1 MKRKPK
7 VTKKELLMAMA
18 EIKNSDKVKKAMEIA
33 QNAHKSQVR
42 DGGGSYL
49 TEHIYYLTSLI
60 YADYKNDPRVEDLVI
75 ISLLHDSVEDGE
87 VSLLY
92 LKELF
97 GERISDIIGLLS
109 KPNDDDDDAKTQ
121 EEKYLTNQNY
131 LHNMSSNEE
140 AIIVKLYDR
149 LANINCIM
157 EDNVVLK
164 PDKYKRYVLEVRNLF
179 IPLAKK
185 YKFSKILT
193 EYEKEVD
200 RIEKLFNG
208 M

>member
-1 MKRKPK
+1 
-7 VTKKELLMAMA
+7 MAMA

-109 KPNDDDDDAKTQ
+109 KPNDDDDAKTQ

-164 PDKYKRYVLEVRNLF
+164 PEKYKRYVLEVRNLF

-200 RIEKLFNG
+200 RIEKLFN
-208 M
+208 

>member
-7 VTKKELLMAMA
+7 VTKKELLMAVA

-109 KPNDDDDDAKTQ
+109 KPNDDDDAKTQ

>member
-1 MKRKPK
+1 
-7 VTKKELLMAMA
+7 
-18 EIKNSDKVKKAMEIA
+18 
-33 QNAHKSQVR
+33 
-42 DGGGSYL
+42 
-49 TEHIYYLTSLI
+49 
-60 YADYKNDPRVEDLVI
+60 
-75 ISLLHDSVEDGE
+75 
-87 VSLLY
+87 
-92 LKELF
+92 
-97 GERISDIIGLLS
+97 
-109 KPNDDDDDAKTQ
+109 
-121 EEKYLTNQNY
+121 
-131 LHNMSSNEE
+131 MSSNEE

-179 IPLAKK
+179 IPLVAKK

>member
-164 PDKYKRYVLEVRNLF
+164 PEKYKRYVLEVRNLF

-200 RIEKLFNG
+200 RIEKLFN
-208 M
+208 

>member
-1 MKRKPK
+1 
-7 VTKKELLMAMA
+7 MAMA

-97 GERISDIIGLLS
+97 GEGISDIIGLLS
-109 KPNDDDDDAKTQ
+109 KPNDDDDAKTQ

>member
-7 VTKKELLMAMA
+7 VTKKELLMAVA

-87 VSLLY
+87 LSLLY

-109 KPNDDDDDAKTQ
+109 KPNDDDAKTQ

-164 PDKYKRYVLEVRNLF
+164 PEKYKRYVLEVRNLF

-200 RIEKLFNG
+200 RIEKLFN
-208 M
+208 

>member
-7 VTKKELLMAMA
+7 VTKKELLMAVA

-87 VSLLY
+87 LSLLY

-109 KPNDDDDDAKTQ
+109 KPNDDDAKTQ

-164 PDKYKRYVLEVRNLF
+164 PEKYKRYVLEVRNLF

>member
-7 VTKKELLMAMA
+7 VTKKELLMAVA

>member
-1 MKRKPK
+1 
-7 VTKKELLMAMA
+7 
-18 EIKNSDKVKKAMEIA
+18 
-33 QNAHKSQVR
+33 
-42 DGGGSYL
+42 
-49 TEHIYYLTSLI
+49 
-60 YADYKNDPRVEDLVI
+60 
-75 ISLLHDSVEDGE
+75 
-87 VSLLY
+87 
-92 LKELF
+92 
-97 GERISDIIGLLS
+97 
-109 KPNDDDDDAKTQ
+109 
-121 EEKYLTNQNY
+121 
-131 LHNMSSNEE
+131 MSSNEE

>member
-109 KPNDDDDDAKTQ
+109 KPNDDDAKTQ

-164 PDKYKRYVLEVRNLF
+164 PEKYKRYVLEVRNLF

>member
-87 VSLLY
+87 LSLLY

-109 KPNDDDDDAKTQ
+109 KPNDDDDAKTQ

-164 PDKYKRYVLEVRNLF
+164 PEKYKRYVLEVRNLF

>member
-109 KPNDDDDDAKTQ
+109 KPNDDDDAKTQ

-164 PDKYKRYVLEVRNLF
+164 PEKYKRYVLEVRNLF

-200 RIEKLFNG
+200 RIEKLFN
-208 M
+208 

>member
-109 KPNDDDDDAKTQ
+109 KPNDDDDAKTQ

-157 EDNVVLK
+157 EDNIVLK
-164 PDKYKRYVLEVRNLF
+164 PEKYKRYVLEVRNLF

-200 RIEKLFNG
+200 RIEKLFN
-208 M
+208 

>member
-7 VTKKELLMAMA
+7 VTKKDLLMAMA

-87 VSLLY
+87 LSLLY

-109 KPNDDDDDAKTQ
+109 KPNDDDAKTQ

>member
-87 VSLLY
+87 LSLLY

-109 KPNDDDDDAKTQ
+109 KPNDDDAKTQ

-164 PDKYKRYVLEVRNLF
+164 PEKYKRYVLEVRNLF

-200 RIEKLFNG
+200 RIEKLFN
-208 M
+208 

>member
-7 VTKKELLMAMA
+7 VTKKELLMAVA

-109 KPNDDDDDAKTQ
+109 KPNDDDDAKTQ

-164 PDKYKRYVLEVRNLF
+164 PEKYKRYVLEVRNLF

>member
-1 MKRKPK
+1 
-7 VTKKELLMAMA
+7 MAMA

>member
-7 VTKKELLMAMA
+7 VTKKELLMAVA

-87 VSLLY
+87 LSLLY

-109 KPNDDDDDAKTQ
+109 KPNDDDDAKTQ

-164 PDKYKRYVLEVRNLF
+164 PEKYKRYVLEVRNLF

>member
-7 VTKKELLMAMA
+7 VTKKELLMAVA

-109 KPNDDDDDAKTQ
+109 KPNDDDAKTQ

-164 PDKYKRYVLEVRNLF
+164 PEKYKRYVLEVRNLF